1 MPDRTDAAKE
11 AAPAPLAVTR
21 LDVTLA
27 EPSDAPAATAPDSP
41 AAATPAAGRGLAETT
56 TTEAVALATLQGS
69 TAEKIDQLHREMF
82 AGSALGHH
90 TELWNLVHAFK
101 ERVKALVAA

>member
-1 MPDRTDAAKE
+1 MTDHDDTPVV

-27 EPSDAPAATAPDSP
+27 EPSAGTATAPDSP
-41 AAATPAAGRGLAETT
+41 AAATPAASRGLPKTAAA
-56 TTEAVALATLQGS
+56 EAVALSTLEGS
-69 TAEKIDQLHREMF
+69 AAEKIDQLHREMF

-101 ERVKALVAA
+101 ERVKALVAMA